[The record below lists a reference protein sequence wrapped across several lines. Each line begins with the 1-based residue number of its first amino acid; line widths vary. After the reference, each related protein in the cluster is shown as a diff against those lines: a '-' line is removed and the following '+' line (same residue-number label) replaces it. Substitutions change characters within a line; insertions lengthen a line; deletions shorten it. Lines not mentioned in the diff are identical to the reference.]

1 MSALM
6 DGISSINSL
15 SAQIAKIQSGEQV
28 DPDTIKL
35 ALQQSFNDMLT
46 NLVSTSNDDEEDD
59 DSFDPFSLMM
69 NANVPVETVDQGNVS
84 QLESLTQLADNPLA
98 LRGYML
104 DVNKL

>member
-6 DGISSINSL
+6 DGLSSINLL
-15 SAQIAKIQSGEQV
+15 SSQIAKIQAGEQV

-46 NLVSTSNDDEEDD
+46 SLVSSSNDDDEDD
-59 DSFDPFSLMM
+59 NKFDPFSLMM
-69 NANVPVETVDQGNVS
+69 NTNVS
-84 QLESLTQLADNPLA
+84 VENNPLA
-98 LRGYML
+98 LQGFML